1 VRAKNSGTLVKG
13 QKNNFKIFD
22 FGYLIFFQMDFRIGP
37 LPFPASSSHIPLDF
51 LWQGILTFFFGR
63 NNKGLTF

>member
-37 LPFPASSSHIPLDF
+37 LP
-51 LWQGILTFFFGR
+51 LTSFIQPYST
-63 NNKGLTF
+63 GLFMAGDSDLLFWKKQ